1 MDTGL
6 ILVTTGDEEH
16 HSIPAM
22 GQAFR
27 AIGHKMRLCI
37 IEFVPGV
44 WRDWLHTLSNGFR
57 DLVEIHELPDQ
68 PDPDERTPRK
78 AWDKAKELIH
88 SGRYQMVVM
97 EGLSSLIDRGTVD
110 PSEIADCLAT
120 RPRFVHVI
128 IADVALNGPILDVV
142 DLVTE
147 MKSLK
152 NGAHGPL

>member
-6 ILVTTGDEEH
+6 ILVTTGDEGH
-16 HSIPAM
+16 YSIPAM

-37 IEFVPGV
+37 IEFVPVCGAIGFT
-44 WRDWLHTLSNGFR
+44 RFSNGFR
-57 DLVEIHELPDQ
+57 IWWTSTNCRPTGPGRKKPQ
-68 PDPDERTPRK
+68 K
-78 AWDKAKELIH
+78 AWDKANELIH

-97 EGLSSLIDRGTVD
+97 EGLSSLIDRGMVD

-128 IADVALNGPILDVV
+128 IADVALNGPIIDVV

-147 MKSLK
+147 MKTV
-152 NGAHGPL
+152 